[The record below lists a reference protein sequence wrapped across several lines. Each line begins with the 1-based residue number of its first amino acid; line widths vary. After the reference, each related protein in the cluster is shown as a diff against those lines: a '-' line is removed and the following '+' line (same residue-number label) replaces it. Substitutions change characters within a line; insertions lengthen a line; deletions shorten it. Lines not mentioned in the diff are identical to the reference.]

1 MASFICLKSLSSN
14 KCWFGA
20 VASLLVWWENTLLRL
35 LPPLTAHF
43 KIRLLTFALALW
55 DSLADARLSFNSS
68 DVGAG
73 FLRGESWSWSWLRF

>member
-14 KCWFGA
+14 KCWFGGG
-20 VASLLVWWENTLLRL
+20 LLVLWENTLLRL

-55 DSLADARLSFNSS
+55 EILADARPNFNGS
-68 DVGAG
+68 DVVAG
-73 FLRGESWSWSWLRF
+73 FLWGESCS